1 MTESGDLELLNGRD
15 VSPAWLSRALARD
28 FRGVKVSAVRPE
40 SLHEGTASTCRLHVD
55 YASSS
60 AAGPATVCIKS
71 DFGLEHMQRLAD
83 AGLYRKEALV
93 YKNILPAAD
102 TRVARCYA
110 ANYNSDG
117 RGFMVLEDLT
127 AAGATFLH
135 PTSGLTV
142 AQVKTGVDALAKL
155 HASTWDKPWLHGP
168 DWMHHGKPLSEIDPF
183 WDVVFERWEEGLAN
197 HPHSGAIARPFRDRQ
212 IMQRAFNRLRG
223 MQDKVARCLVH
234 GDAHVGNFYADRNG
248 DVGVA
253 DFQCVQRGD
262 VAHDLTTF
270 IVSSL
275 DVLDRREGERD
286 LLQHYVG
293 YLKELGVADPPSFE
307 QVWLGYR
314 RHLIYSLVTWL
325 FTSVLQQP
333 QLDCVA
339 NMHRFGTAALDLD
352 TLGAFSEEPI
362 AGVPR

>member
-1 MTESGDLELLNGRD
+1 MTIAGDLELPNDRN

-28 FRGVKVSAVRPE
+28 FPGAKVSAVRPE
-40 SLHEGTASTCRLHVD
+40 SLHEGTASTSRLYLD
-55 YASSS
+55 YAPSS
-60 AAGPATVCIKS
+60 APGPETVCIKS
-71 DFGLEHMQRLAD
+71 DFGLQHMQRLAE

-93 YKNILPAAD
+93 YLDILPAAD

-110 ANYNSDG
+110 ANYSSDG

-135 PTSGLTV
+135 PTSGLSV
-142 AQVKTGVDALAKL
+142 DQVRTGVEALARL

-168 DWMHHGKPLSEIDPF
+168 DWMHHGKPLSEPDPF
-183 WDVVFERWEEGLAN
+183 WDNVCEGWDKALAN
-197 HPHSGAIARPFRDRQ
+197 NPHSGAIARPFRDRQ

-223 MQDKVARCLVH
+223 LQDKAARCLVH

-262 VAHDLTTF
+262 VAHDLATF
-270 IVSSL
+270 IVTSL
-275 DVLDRREGERD
+275 DVLDRRAGERD
-286 LLQHYVG
+286 LLRHYVG
-293 YLKELGVADPPSFE
+293 HLRELGVAQPPSFE

-314 RHLIYSLVTWL
+314 RHLVYSLVSWL
-325 FTSVLQQP
+325 FTSVAQQP

-339 NMHRFGTAALDLD
+339 NMYRFGTAALDLD
-352 TLGAFSEEPI
+352 TLAAFDE
-362 AGVPR
+362 

>member
-1 MTESGDLELLNGRD
+1 MAGNLELLNDRD

-28 FRGVKVSAVRPE
+28 FPGTKVSAVRPE
-40 SLHEGTASTCRLHVD
+40 SLHEGTASTSRLHLD
-55 YASSS
+55 YAPGSPS
-60 AAGPATVCIKS
+60 GPGTVCIKS
-71 DFGLEHMQRLAD
+71 DFGLQHLQRMAQ

-93 YKNILPAAD
+93 YMDVLPAAN
-102 TRVARCYA
+102 TRVAHCFA

-135 PTSGLTV
+135 PTPGLTL
-142 AQVKTGVDALAKL
+142 AQARTGVEALARL
-155 HASTWDKPWLHGP
+155 HASTWDMPGLDGA
-168 DWMHHGKPLSEIDPF
+168 DWKHHGRPLSEIDPF
-183 WDVVFERWEEGLAN
+183 WEGVFEGWENGLAN
-197 HPHSGAIARPFRDRQ
+197 NPHSGAIARPFRDRT
-212 IMQRAFNRLRG
+212 IMQNAFNRLRG
-223 MQDKVARCLVH
+223 MQDKVARCLIH
-234 GDAHVGNFYADRNG
+234 GDAHVGNFYADRHG

-275 DVLDRREGERD
+275 DVLDRRAGDRD

-293 YLKELGVADPPSFE
+293 YLKELGIASPPTLE

-314 RHLIYSLVTWL
+314 RHLVYSMVTWL
-325 FTSVLQQP
+325 FTSIAQQP

-339 NMHRFGTAALDLD
+339 NMHRFGVAALDLD
-352 TLGAFSEEPI
+352 TLGAFDE
-362 AGVPR
+362 

>member
-1 MTESGDLELLNGRD
+1 MTTHIDLELPNDRK
-15 VSPAWLSRALARD
+15 VSPEWLSRALARD
-28 FRGVKVSAVRPE
+28 FPGATVNEVRPE
-40 SLHEGTASTCRLHVD
+40 SLHEGTASTSRLYLD
-55 YASSS
+55 YASAS
-60 AAGPATVCIKS
+60 APGPATVCIKS
-71 DFGLEHMQRLAD
+71 DFGLEHMQRLAQ

-93 YKNILPAAD
+93 YLDILPAAQ
-102 TRVARCYA
+102 TRVAGCYA
-110 ANYNSDG
+110 AGYSSNG

-142 AQVKTGVDALAKL
+142 DQVRTGVEALAKL
-155 HASTWDKPWLHGP
+155 HASTWDRPWLHGR

-183 WDVVFERWEEGLAN
+183 WEAVFEGWENGLAN

-212 IMQRAFNRLRG
+212 IMQSAFNRLRG
-223 MQDKVARCLVH
+223 LQDKVASCLVH

-270 IVSSL
+270 IVTSL
-275 DVLDRREGERD
+275 DVLDRRAGERD

-293 YLKELGVADPPSFE
+293 YLKELGVASPPSFD

-314 RHLIYSLVTWL
+314 RHLVYSLVSWL
-325 FTSVLQQP
+325 FTSVAQQP

-352 TLGAFSEEPI
+352 TLGAFEED
-362 AGVPR
+362 